1 MTKPY
6 TGVTSVTKPIAI
18 AAAVALVF
26 MLSAGPANA
35 QTTATPPVVVDRTAV
50 TLTYT
55 PTGATTTTNA
65 AVSWRFDPKWDLLLS
80 YVSAPAG
87 LTAFRFGG
95 RYHVAPPGPSFD
107 AYLTLQDFSPST
119 GTSRLELGGG
129 LIQTLAPGL
138 KSYAAATYVA
148 VSGAPY
154 IAGNVGFQYVLNRQF
169 ALVAG
174 YDLSGAGAAGYV
186 GINFDFSTR

>member
-80 YVSAPAG
+80 YTSAPAG

-95 RYHVAPPGPSFD
+95 RYHVTPPSPSFD
-107 AYLTLQDFSPST
+107 TYLTIQDFSPST
-119 GTSRLELGGG
+119 GASRIELGGG
-129 LIQTLAPGL
+129 LTQTLAPGL
-138 KSYAAATYVA
+138 KSYGAVTYVSAAA
-148 VSGAPY
+148 APY
-154 IAGNVGFQYVLNRQF
+154 IAGNVGFQYELNRQF

-174 YDLSGAGAAGYV
+174 YDLFFAIGYL
-186 GINFDFSTR
+186 GINFDFATR